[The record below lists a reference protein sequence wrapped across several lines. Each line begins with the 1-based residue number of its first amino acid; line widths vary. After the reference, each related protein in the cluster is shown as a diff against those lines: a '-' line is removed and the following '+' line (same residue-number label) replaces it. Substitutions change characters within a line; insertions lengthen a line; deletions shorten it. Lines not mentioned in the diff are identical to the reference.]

1 MNWNQIT
8 SLDQIEE
15 IKALSEVENV
25 LIFKHSTRCPTSSMA
40 LNRVERNWAND
51 HELKL
56 KPFLLD
62 LIQYREISNL
72 ITAEFEVEHQSPQA
86 LLIQKRKS
94 TFNSSHLS
102 ISLLDILE
110 RC

>member
-8 SLDQIEE
+8 SLNQVED
-15 IKALSEVENV
+15 IKKLSEDENI

-40 LNRVERNWAND
+40 LNRVERNWDTEND
-51 HELKL
+51 QKL

-72 ITAEFEVEHQSPQA
+72 IAKDFEVEHKSPQA
-86 LLIQKRKS
+86 ILIQKGKA
-94 TFNSSHLS
+94 TFNTSHLS
-102 ISLLDILE
+102 ISLPDILE
-110 RC
+110 QC